1 MPINFY
7 VCILQRIA
15 VLIMNN
21 VLFVNESSEFG
32 DVAKIVSKSIIERT
46 DWLRAKSRAKAVR
59 LIPIYTVLKIV
70 SAKARL

>member
-1 MPINFY
+1 MSINFY

-32 DVAKIVSKSIIERT
+32 DVAQIVSKSIIERT